1 MEHEQN
7 ITTVERMMLSRAAAS
22 GRPLNGSL
30 ELLPLVQYEL

>member
-7 ITTVERMMLSRAAAS
+7 ITTVEQMMLSRAAAN

-30 ELLPLVQYEL
+30 ELLPL